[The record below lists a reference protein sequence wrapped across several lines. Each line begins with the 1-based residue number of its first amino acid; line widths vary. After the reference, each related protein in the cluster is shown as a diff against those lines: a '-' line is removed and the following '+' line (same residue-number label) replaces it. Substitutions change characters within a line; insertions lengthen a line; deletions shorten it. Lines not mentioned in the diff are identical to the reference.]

1 MINRVFA
8 DILRVASILLQEAA
22 DSSRVHEMLA
32 NLTWMFDLSLFCD
45 FLLFS
50 ILST

>member
-32 NLTWMFDLSLFCD
+32 NFHMDVSPLTPL
-45 FLLFS
+45 
-50 ILST
+50 